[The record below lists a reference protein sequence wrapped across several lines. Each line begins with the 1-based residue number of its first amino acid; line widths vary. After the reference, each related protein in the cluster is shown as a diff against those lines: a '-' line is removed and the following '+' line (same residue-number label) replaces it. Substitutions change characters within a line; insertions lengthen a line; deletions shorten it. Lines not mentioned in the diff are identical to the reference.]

1 MPMAKIG
8 TATTAPA
15 ASQLPNARI
24 AVASTIRLAMG
35 FPLPFTIDLLPD
47 TVHQLRELTCR
58 EPRLT
63 TKLHQLP
70 RPLDDAL
77 IVAIDERRLALLRLD
92 ERSQPAL
99 KAEQSL
105 LLQIAI
111 HASHR
116 VCVDAERDGELA
128 HGRER
133 VAGAERAAADE
144 QPDLLGQLHVDRKR
158 ARAIDLEPP
167 WHGARVAE

>member
-15 ASQLPNARI
+15 ASQLPNATM

-47 TVHQLRELTCR
+47 TVHQLRELTR
-58 EPRLT
+58 GKTGLPTER
-63 TKLHQLP
+63 HQLP

-92 ERSQPAL
+92 EGSEAAL
-99 KAEQSL
+99 QAQEAL

-111 HASHR
+111 HAR
-116 VCVDAERDGELA
+116 DCVCIDAERDGELA
-128 HGRER
+128 YGGER
-133 VAGAERAAADE
+133 VAWAERATADE
-144 QPDLLGQLHVDRKR
+144 QADLL
-158 ARAIDLEPP
+158 
-167 WHGARVAE
+167 